1 MSKELKVIQ
10 SPFVSR
16 SRSTRVV
23 HCNGGD
29 TFNVIQPDA
38 KCTNW
43 IKFTSSGTGEEFE
56 YESKATGIYEMNF
69 KEANTV
75 FNVSFRST
83 CENFDEDA
91 DVKLEDGG
99 KTLYLEDEDDADYSD
114 LIISVTEGIFNGE
127 YNQHTKTLT
136 YTSGSAVD
144 CGEGAE
150 CVDGICNKAEPIYV
164 DPPVADPPEGANGN
178 KGTCPPG
185 GPSGGSGC
193 GTTTVL
199 SRWTGFYTHSW
210 DRSKIRSVSVM
221 GAAPDNHYLRV
232 EFNPHMCDMDTLE
245 SSACLCTSTTA
256 HGNPITEFLSVNVVR
271 SSEYVLDITVRGK
284 VAEVNASGVNGKQS
298 KQDIIFNECPIGTE
312 LVGGVCEWILVEKNV
327 IPECV
332 NFACCPTNDCEEG
345 RPEGNIDIGDG
356 DGDGIGDC
364 DKRPTPEPVPGSND
378 KNQVYLYDKLNHTFV
393 FCCPIH
399 ADVTWLLPYD
409 TMPSPFQRYVSA
421 AASVRA
427 AAQLVDNPQLF
438 QLLKDRENT
447 LRMTCVNYELEQ
459 GDYNYLNQPDHST
472 YMSYQTMQTLNR

>member
-1 MSKELKVIQ
+1 MTKVKKIGTKVE
-10 SPFVSR
+10 PR
-16 SRSTRVV
+16 NVV

-29 TFNVIQPDA
+29 TFDVQQPDA
-38 KCTNW
+38 SCTNW
-43 IKFTSSGTGEEFE
+43 IKFTSTVDGQEFE
-56 YESKATGIYEMNF
+56 YESKATGVYQMNF
-69 KEANTV
+69 EGASEL
-75 FNVSFRST
+75 FNVTFRST
-83 CENFDEDA
+83 CVNFDEEA
-91 DVKLEDGG
+91 KTRIEEGGKLLRLEDQ
-99 KTLYLEDEDDADYSD
+99 DDNDFTD
-114 LIISVTEGIFNGE
+114 LIIRCAEGVFEGE
-127 YNQHTKTLT
+127 YNKFVKTLT
-136 YTSGSAVD
+136 YRAGAGADCQEGFECIDGVCTASAPPP
-144 CGEGAE
+144 
-150 CVDGICNKAEPIYV
+150 PIYV

-199 SRWTGFYTHSW
+199 SRWTGYYTHSW

-221 GAAPDNHYLRV
+221 GSAPDGHYLRV

-256 HGNPITEFLSVNVVR
+256 YGNPITEFTSVSVVR
-271 SSEYVLDITVRGK
+271 SGEYVLDVTVRGK
-284 VAEVNASGVNGKQS
+284 VAEVKGQNGTSKQS
-298 KQDIIFNECPIGTE
+298 KQEIILNECPSGTT
-312 LVGGVCEWILVEKNV
+312 LVGGTCEWVPVEKNI

-332 NFACCPTNDCEEG
+332 NFACCPTSACEDG
-345 RPEGNIDIGDG
+345 SPEGNIDIGDG

-364 DKRPTPEPVPGSND
+364 DKRPTPNPVPGSND

-427 AAQLVDNPQLF
+427 AAQLIDNPQLF

-447 LRMTCVNYELEQ
+447 LRMTCMNYELEQ